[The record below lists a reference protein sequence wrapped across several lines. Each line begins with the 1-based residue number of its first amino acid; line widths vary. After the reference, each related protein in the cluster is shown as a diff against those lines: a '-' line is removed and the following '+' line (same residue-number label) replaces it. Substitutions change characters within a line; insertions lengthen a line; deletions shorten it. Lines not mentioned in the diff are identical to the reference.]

1 MLLAKNEF
9 LKALTERNEPSVTE
23 KLSKATVGIAGCGG
37 LGSNVAAALTR
48 VGIGKLILVD
58 SDKVELSN
66 LNRQFFFTENIGE
79 YKVDALC
86 KNLFKI
92 NPYVI
97 IEKKV
102 ARVSRK
108 NLLELF
114 ECVDVLVEAFDGAE
128 DKGMIV
134 DAFLDEE
141 KFRKKYLVCASGMAG
156 FDSSNIIRTDK
167 FADNVYI
174 AGDFCSQSCEK
185 GVMAPRVW
193 IASAHEA
200 NMVVRLLA
208 GEKKP

>member
-1 MLLAKNEF
+1 M
-9 LKALTERNEPSVTE
+9 
-23 KLSKATVGIAGCGG
+23 
-37 LGSNVAAALTR
+37 
-48 VGIGKLILVD
+48 
-58 SDKVELSN
+58 
-66 LNRQFFFTENIGE
+66 
-79 YKVDALC
+79 
-86 KNLFKI
+86 
-92 NPYVI
+92 
-97 IEKKV
+97 
-102 ARVSRK
+102 
-108 NLLELF
+108 
-114 ECVDVLVEAFDGAE
+114 EAFDGAE

-167 FADNVYI
+167 FAYNVYI